1 MKEYTLNGWW
11 KLHIVGKSVFDTEEE
26 ISVKIPGS
34 VYSGLLE
41 AGKMPDPFYRDNE
54 LKALKLMEND
64 FEFSRSF
71 FIGEQDLEADAL
83 LLHFAGVDTL
93 GDIYVN
99 DVWLGSTNNMHR
111 QWEFSLLPYVHSGEN
126 ALKVVL
132 HSPTKYIKEEN
143 EKVYTGGVGEAMEGY
158 PHLRKAH
165 CMFGW
170 DWGPRLPDAGIF
182 RDVKIVRIDEAR
194 FEDVYIEQKVQEEGV
209 RISFR
214 IKYDLRKDTYISHKV
229 ILITPDGERLE
240 QKEDGTIL
248 VEQPMLWMPNG
259 YGEQPLYTVKAIL
272 YGEDGDV
279 LDSWE
284 RKIGL
289 RQITVNQE
297 KDEWGNRFAHE
308 VNGIKLFAMGANYVP
323 EDNLLSRVTKE
334 RTRKLLED
342 CVKANYNII
351 RVWGGGYYL
360 EDFFYDICDE
370 LGLLVWQDFM
380 YSCANYELDE
390 AFEENIRIETK
401 ENVRRIRHHAC
412 LALWCGNNEM
422 ETQTLDMAW
431 KPSMKQKAD
440 YLKLFEYIIPSILKE
455 EDPNTFYWPSSP
467 SAGGNYDNPWDENK
481 GDTHYWGVWHGNE
494 PFSAF
499 RKHYFRY
506 MSEFGFQAFPSF
518 KTIESFTEKKDR
530 KLTSRV
536 MEMHQ
541 RNSWANGKIVNYMV
555 QMYPFPNSFEE
566 FVYLSQVM
574 QAEGMR
580 YGIEHNRRNR
590 GRCMGTIVWQLNDIW
605 PVASWSSID
614 YYGRWKAL
622 HYMEKKCFQ
631 RILISCE
638 ENGEMQEMPSCV
650 MQPRTIRKRARLNVC
665 NETLESVHGM
675 VKWQLRDARS
685 QVIESGE
692 WVADVKPLSASWFPE
707 LEFLS
712 CDVQKHHLTY
722 QLYIKDISIS
732 EGTVLFT
739 YPKFYEYEEAN
750 LRYELEEGKLVVS
763 SDCFA
768 KNVEITAIDGDV
780 ILSDNYFDMEQ
791 GTKIISIEE
800 GNARNFR
807 LRSFNEWIGKPC

>member
-1 MKEYTLNGWW
+1 MKRYVLNGLW
-11 KLHIVGKSVFDTEEE
+11 KMQVIGENVFDVEEE
-26 ISVKIPGS
+26 ISVSIPGS

-64 FEFSRSF
+64 FAFYRSF
-71 FIGEQDLEADAL
+71 SIEELDLKADAL
-83 LLHFAGVDTL
+83 LLQFAGIDTL

-99 DVWLGSTNNMHR
+99 DVWIGSTNNMHR

-126 ALKVVL
+126 TLKVVL
-132 HSPTKYIKEEN
+132 HSPTKYIREEN
-143 EKVYTGGVGEAMEGY
+143 EKIYTGGVGDAMEGY

-170 DWGPRLPDAGIF
+170 DWGPRLPDAGLF
-182 RDVKIVRIDEAR
+182 REVKILRIDKAR
-194 FEDVYIEQKVQEEGV
+194 LKDVYVEQNVEAEGV
-209 RISFR
+209 RLSFR
-214 IKYDLRKDTYISHKV
+214 VHYECIKDACVSEKV
-229 ILITPDGERLE
+229 IVITPDGVVLE

-248 VEQPMLWMPNG
+248 VENPKLWMPNG
-259 YGEQPLYTVKAIL
+259 YGAQPLYTVKAEL
-272 YGEDGDV
+272 HGGEDV
-279 LDSWE
+279 LDVWE
-284 RKIGL
+284 RRIGL

-297 KDEWGNRFAHE
+297 QDEWGNLFAHE
-308 VNGIKLFAMGANYVP
+308 VNGVKIFAMGANYIP
-323 EDNLLSRVTKE
+323 EDNLLSRVTEE

-342 CVKANYNII
+342 CVKAHYNLV

-360 EDFFYDICDE
+360 DDYFYDICDE

-390 AFEENIRIETK
+390 AFEENIRIETR

-422 ETQTLDMAW
+422 ETQTLDQLW

-440 YLKLFEYIIPSILKE
+440 YLKLFEYIIPAILKE

-481 GDTHYWGVWHGNE
+481 GDTHYWDVWHANE

-499 RKHYFRY
+499 RKHFFRY
-506 MSEFGFQAFPSF
+506 MSEFGFQAFPNY
-518 KTIESFTEKKDR
+518 KTIESFTEEKDR

-541 RNSWANGKIVNYMV
+541 RNGWANGKIVNYMV
-555 QMYPFPNSFEE
+555 QMYPLPDNFKD
-566 FVYLSQVM
+566 FVYISQVM
-574 QAEGMR
+574 QAEGIR

-605 PVASWSSID
+605 PVASWSGID

-638 ENGEMQEMPSCV
+638 ETGEVQEMSNCV
-650 MQPRTIRKRARLNVC
+650 MQPRPIRKAAKLNVC
-665 NETLESVHGM
+665 NETLEAVQGM
-675 VKWQLRDARS
+675 VRWQLRDGKS
-685 QVIESGE
+685 DVIEAGE
-692 WVADVKPLSASWFPE
+692 QWADVDPLSAYWLPE
-707 LEFLS
+707 LEFPQ

-722 QLYIKDISIS
+722 QLYIEEVCVSD
-732 EGTVLFT
+732 GTVLFT

-750 LRYELEEGKLVVS
+750 LRYELEDGKLMIF

-768 KNVEITAIDGDV
+768 KNIEIEPLDGDAV
-780 ILSDNYFDMEQ
+780 LSDNYFDMER
-791 GTKIISIEE
+791 GKKVIFIEE
-800 GNARNFR
+800 GEAKDFR
-807 LRSFNEWIGKPC
+807 LRSLNELI